1 MKKKKILIVIAIS
14 SLVLVIVAGYFWTAA
29 KPKGISLLKILPAE
43 IDLQV
48 KDVKYEE
55 LGGTGVKWE
64 IIADTATYMKK
75 ENTALFDKVKI
86 KFIMKDGAV
95 YNLSADRGKIDTAS
109 NDMELVGNIVIVS
122 DKGDRFKT
130 ELLHFS
136 KKEEQIFTKEPVT
149 MENKFISVKAKGMTL
164 SLKDE
169 HLTLSSS
176 VKAQIQPAR

>member
-1 MKKKKILIVIAIS
+1 MKKKKILIAAAIFSLTLLIA
-14 SLVLVIVAGYFWTAA
+14 AGHFWTAG
-29 KPKGISLLKILPAE
+29 KPKVSDILKILPADV
-43 IDLQV
+43 DLQV

-64 IIADTATYMKK
+64 IIADTASYLKK

-86 KFIMKDGAV
+86 KFIMKDGSV
-95 YNLSADRGKIDTAS
+95 YNLSSDRGRVDTIS
-109 NDMELVGNIVIVS
+109 YDMELSGNIIIVS

-130 ELLHFS
+130 QRLQFS
-136 KKEEQIFTKEPVT
+136 KKDEQIFTKEAVI
-149 MENKFISVKAKGMTL
+149 MENAFISIQAKGMTL

-169 HLTLSSS
+169 SLTLNSS